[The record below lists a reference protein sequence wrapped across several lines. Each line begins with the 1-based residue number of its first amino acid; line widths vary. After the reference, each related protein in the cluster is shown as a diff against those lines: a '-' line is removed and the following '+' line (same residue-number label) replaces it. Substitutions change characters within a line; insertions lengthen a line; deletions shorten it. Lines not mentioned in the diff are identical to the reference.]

1 MKISYPGDYRTFEL
15 MWTCVNGTFIGAL
28 YHPPRSSYTPDSLLD
43 YIELCV
49 EKLSI
54 DQPSANIVLAGDFNQ
69 LPESAVI
76 ERIGF
81 DQLVQRPTRGVNT
94 LDRVFVSRPV
104 YDTVR
109 VVCDDSRSFNRSFSV
124 QISEGTFL
132 LRAH

>member
-1 MKISYPGDYRTFEL
+1 MEKGSVFAT
-15 MWTCVNGTFIGAL
+15 
-28 YHPPRSSYTPDSLLD
+28 
-43 YIELCV
+43 CV

-81 DQLVQRPTRGVNT
+81 DQLVQQPTRRVNT

-109 VVCDDSRSFNRSFSV
+109 VVDSVVKSDHKAVVVCSAHAQFNCVKRRDKIVYIVAKHQTS
-124 QISEGTFL
+124 TL
-132 LRAH
+132 LV